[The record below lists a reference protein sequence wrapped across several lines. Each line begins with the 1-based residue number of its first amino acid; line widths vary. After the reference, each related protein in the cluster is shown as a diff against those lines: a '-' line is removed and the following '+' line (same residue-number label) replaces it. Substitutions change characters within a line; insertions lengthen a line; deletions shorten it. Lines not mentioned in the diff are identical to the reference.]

1 MLFLGR
7 GEELACFEAVL
18 AGLAGGGDPDE
29 GHVLLVYGLG
39 GIGKSTL
46 LRRYGQIAAEGRA
59 VMGARGLVLAVVDW
73 ESEQRLR
80 AADYV
85 PDGGPPIWVVLD
97 RVYRAVRDAVAG
109 RRDTAAVEKAF
120 ASFRLQVARLPEL
133 AAEVQRALPGADG
146 GRQAS
151 AADIDAVLQAV
162 GRGAA
167 ILGVAHPAGALGV
180 PAITGAAHLAHDARV
195 VVRQRRQGLVPEQA
209 YRLIL
214 GRVEELADCFA
225 RGLRLVSTSIGPVV
239 VLLDTCEL
247 ISGAQEYLRQAMR
260 KSGSRVLW
268 VAGMRLDPGPVTRAR
283 GQAALYRQEV
293 SE

>member
-7 GEELACFEAVL
+7 GEELACFEAAL

-46 LRRYGQIAAEGRA
+46 LRRYGQMTAEGRA
-59 VMGARGLVLAVVDW
+59 VMGARGLLAVVDW

-109 RRDTAAVEKAF
+109 RRDTAAAEKAF
-120 ASFRLQVARLPEL
+120 ASFRLQVARVPEL
-133 AAEVQRALPGADG
+133 AAEVQRALPGADS

-167 ILGVAHPAGALGV
+167 VLGAAHPVGALGV
-180 PAITGAAHLAHDARV
+180 PGDYWCRA
-195 VVRQRRQGLVPEQA
+195 
-209 YRLIL
+209 
-214 GRVEELADCFA
+214 
-225 RGLRLVSTSIGPVV
+225 
-239 VLLDTCEL
+239 
-247 ISGAQEYLRQAMR
+247 SGARRPGGGQAEE
-260 KSGSRVLW
+260 
-268 VAGMRLDPGPVTRAR
+268 AGAGPGAGLPADPGPGR
-283 GQAALYRQEV
+283 GA
-293 SE
+293 S